1 MSKNLLKLKIEN
13 IAKSLLNKNKFH
25 LSDNNEYL
33 KTNINNN
40 LLSSDE
46 STIKD
51 SISEFEDISKTLNPK
66 NSRNLKNLKNNFIS
80 KSSVQSI
87 INQNHH
93 HSSLCT
99 KMTSLSE
106 NHSGGGTL
114 DYHQNIESNKLN
126 NKLKNKDNHK
136 SNGLLIKNDNNINK
150 INLIFINNIHDIYQK
165 LLDLFNYNK
174 NFNNQNNL
182 NSNDL
187 VQKINDE
194 IMLLSYKYIN
204 LIFCYEMETLIK
216 IFYSNEEIQKYFLL
230 QIYLFI
236 SLVYLFGENIITNN
250 YLLFSYKS
258 IFYYSLSNLEKI
270 MNIINLPILL
280 QNEKIIKNIKSINKI
295 ILSILK
301 IINPKIPCN
310 SQIIYFISPNN
321 SIQKNKFNSKINCSG
336 VLKLISLLKLNTKLK
351 QKLIDIENKNT
362 LFTKDSEISQRID
375 KIQSDSE
382 KKKEAENNN
391 IYKKINNNINK
402 NNLITPILPKMDL
415 TKYKYTIAMELD
427 ETLVHYCEDNDNYYA
442 KVRFGSENFLQHISN
457 FFEIIIVSTSG
468 KEYSNIIIDNIN
480 KEKCYVEHRL
490 YTEDFNDDLN
500 LSKLNR
506 DYKKLIFVCH
516 NQNFLNAPKE
526 NILLLKEFN
535 GEEEDRE
542 IIKLHNE
549 LNIMIREND
558 EIEDIRDFIPKI
570 MERIQRVNY
579 EELFE
584 EESQNE
590 EEEQMSNNKDK

>member
-136 SNGLLIKNDNNINK
+136 SNGLLNKNDNNINN

-174 NFNNQNNL
+174 NFNNQINI
-182 NSNDL
+182 NSNDF

-204 LIFCYEMETLIK
+204 LIFCNEMETLIK

-362 LFTKDSEISQRID
+362 KFTKDSEINQRIN
-375 KIQSDSE
+375 KIS
-382 KKKEAENNN
+382 
-391 IYKKINNNINK
+391 
-402 NNLITPILPKMDL
+402 LLTPYIL
-415 TKYKYTIAMELD
+415 TKNCVPCTNQY
-427 ETLVHYCEDNDNYYA
+427 
-442 KVRFGSENFLQHISN
+442 RGRSFFL
-457 FFEIIIVSTSG
+457 
-468 KEYSNIIIDNIN
+468 
-480 KEKCYVEHRL
+480 HRL
-490 YTEDFNDDLN
+490 YT
-500 LSKLNR
+500 
-506 DYKKLIFVCH
+506 
-516 NQNFLNAPKE
+516 
-526 NILLLKEFN
+526 
-535 GEEEDRE
+535 
-542 IIKLHNE
+542 
-549 LNIMIREND
+549 
-558 EIEDIRDFIPKI
+558 
-570 MERIQRVNY
+570 
-579 EELFE
+579 
-584 EESQNE
+584 
-590 EEEQMSNNKDK
+590 